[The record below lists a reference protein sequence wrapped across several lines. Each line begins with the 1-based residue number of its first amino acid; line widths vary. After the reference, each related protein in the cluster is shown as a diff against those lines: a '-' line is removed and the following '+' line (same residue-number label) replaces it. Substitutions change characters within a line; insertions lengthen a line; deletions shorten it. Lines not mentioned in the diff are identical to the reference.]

1 MSVEAETSRIV
12 YADPSPRNQQ
22 PVAFLVAQSLGPS
35 LQLSLMAMLIALAIA
50 LPVGAT
56 SFISATRP
64 DPDLVLGYRFAA
76 GGAGNYSAW
85 VHPEVEAAV
94 SEGRSTYD
102 TAGCQA
108 AYEKLQ
114 TVVHQEAYYEF
125 IWRRK
130 QTVAATSAL
139 MDLEP
144 TLSNSSLDKKR
155 AQGVGV
161 SSGFVR
167 SVSSSGC
174 VQNRRT
180 GDAYPLP

>member
-1 MSVEAETSRIV
+1 MSAPRLVSRGR
-12 YADPSPRNQQ
+12 DLEDRLRGPESPQSAARRVPGWPEPR
-22 PVAFLVAQSLGPS
+22 PVASVVADGH
-35 LQLSLMAMLIALAIA
+35 ADRARDRLAG
-50 LPVGAT
+50 GAT
-56 SFISATRP
+56 SFISGTRP
-64 DPDLVLGYRFAA
+64 DPDLVLRYRFAA

-155 AQGVGV
+155 AQGVGG
-161 SSGFVR
+161 SSG
-167 SVSSSGC
+167 
-174 VQNRRT
+174 
-180 GDAYPLP
+180 L